1 MDCSLPGSSVHGIF
15 QASVLEWG
23 AIAFS
28 KANTTL
34 TLMIILSL
42 LLYSF
47 TIWAHTLKHD
57 SSLFS
62 GFETCIN
69 KSQTMD
75 PLVWLFWGSTLHG
88 ILVPQPGIYT
98 TPPALEAWGAI
109 GTPGKAHV
117 WLILISIK
125 VCEIYPRCCVYEE
138 FVPFHCWVPFPCMN
152 MPYFIHSP
160 LMVAWVVISSD
171 LQIYTEFLPF
181 SQLYWAIIKVY
192 SPAYIWSAHLLP
204 LLTRVYMCE
213 NIMAVEKVN
222 VLIITL
228 CPFG

>member
-75 PLVWLFWGSTLHG
+75 PLVWLFWGSTLHS
-88 ILVPQPGIYT
+88 ILVPQPRIYST
-98 TPPALEAWGAI
+98 LPALEAWGAI

-160 LMVAWVVISSD
+160 LMVVWVGISSD
-171 LQIYTEFLPF
+171 LQIYTEFLHFPNF
-181 SQLYWAIIKVY
+181 TEL
-192 SPAYIWSAHLLP
+192 
-204 LLTRVYMCE
+204 
-213 NIMAVEKVN
+213 
-222 VLIITL
+222 
-228 CPFG
+228 

>member
-1 MDCSLPGSSVHGIF
+1 
-15 QASVLEWG
+15 
-23 AIAFS
+23 
-28 KANTTL
+28 
-34 TLMIILSL
+34 
-42 LLYSF
+42 
-47 TIWAHTLKHD
+47 
-57 SSLFS
+57 
-62 GFETCIN
+62 
-69 KSQTMD
+69 MD

-88 ILVPQPGIYT
+88 ILVPQPRIYST
-98 TPPALEAWGAI
+98 LPALEAWGAI

-222 VLIITL
+222 VFITTL